1 MARISVHWR
10 IAWRNLLEHKRRTLL
25 LGAAIATVTA
35 LAILLAGLSI
45 GIQRTLSETAVALAT
60 GHLNVNGVYKISP
73 GEAVPMVTKQNE
85 LRQVISRSVPEAKL
99 IVARGRGGAKLVG
112 EGVAI
117 GVMLN
122 GVEILRESAL
132 KQVLSVVAGRV
143 EDLSSPNTLLLFEH
157 QAEKLSLKVGDTV
170 TLSAQTLRGVANTI
184 DCRVVAIARDVG
196 LLSGGNAFTSI
207 ETLRTLYQVRSD
219 VMGVFQI
226 HLDEQSLDGLPQIGE
241 RLRRDLTAAGYHVMP
256 AAPQAFWQKL
266 EAATRQS
273 WAGQRLDVSTWQDEV
288 SHMMWSYFAL
298 RAASTLLL
306 SILLAITI
314 VGIMNSLW
322 VATRER
328 TREIGALRAIGM
340 QRGGVAQLFLMEAG
354 LLGLLSGGAGALI
367 AVALTSWI
375 NSSGIRVP
383 LSVQLFVMRD
393 RLELAVDPNLLLLCM
408 LLVTVATCA
417 AALYPS
423 LRAARLKPVDA
434 MAHFS

>member
-1 MARISVHWR
+1 MARIFVHWS
-10 IAWRNLLEHKRRTLL
+10 IAWRNLLEHKRRTFL
-25 LGAAIATVTA
+25 LGTAIATVTA

-73 GEAVPMVTKQNE
+73 GEAVPMATNQGE
-85 LRQVISRSVPEAKL
+85 LRRVIGQSVPEADL
-99 IVARGRGGAKLVG
+99 IVGRGRGGARLVG

-117 GVMLN
+117 GAMLN
-122 GVEILRESAL
+122 GVDIRRESAL
-132 KQVLSVVAGRV
+132 KRVLSLVDGRV
-143 EDLSSPNTLLLFEH
+143 DDLSAPNTLLLFEH
-157 QAEKLSLKVGDTV
+157 QAEKLSVSVGDTV

-184 DCRVVAIARDVG
+184 DCRVVAIAREVG

-207 ETLRTLYQVRSD
+207 ETLRALYQVRSD
-219 VMGVFQI
+219 VTGVFQI
-226 HLDEQSLDGLPQIGE
+226 HLDEQALDQLPQIGA
-241 RLRRDLTAAGYHVMP
+241 RLRRDLTAAGYRVMP

-266 EAATRQS
+266 EAATGQS
-273 WAGQRLDVSTWQDEV
+273 WTGQRLDVSTWQDEV

-306 SILLAITI
+306 SIMLAITI

-328 TREIGALRAIGM
+328 TREIGTLRAIGM
-340 QRGGVAQLFLMEAG
+340 KRGAVAQLFLMEAG
-354 LLGLLSGGAGALI
+354 LLGLLSASAGALI
-367 AVALTSWI
+367 GVAITSWI
-375 NSSGIRVP
+375 NSSGIQVP

-393 RLELAVDPNLLLLCM
+393 HLELVVDPDMLLLCVF
-408 LLVTVATCA
+408 LVTAATCA

-423 LRAARLKPVDA
+423 LRAARLRPVDA